1 MKVEL
6 LRPIAGKAYFEG
18 DTVEVSDEQA
28 RAWIESGHAIPAM
41 AKAVPDTQP
50 STTQAPQPLSAE
62 TTSVLVAKGRGRKK

>member
-41 AKAVPDTQP
+41 VKAPGTPP

-62 TTSVLVAKGRGRKK
+62 TTSVLVAKGRGRRK